1 MDNDGVPVTAAAA
14 LLAADAAT
22 RLGVRHHPVVQA
34 VIFSDFVVRAME
46 IAVAINRGR
55 HGDLDR
61 PLIRTLARDLGRDVD
76 RFGRYARARNHEPEG
91 LTGLRYSV
99 LSLTLDQ
106 DRERYLAITLIR
118 YLATAAGIARELV
131 GGTSGIGGT
140 HHDRELA
147 RGLVAGLSADLKR
160 ALDLTVRVDREADQA
175 RWRVLDRSLSRTLD
189 LAIERARALDRLC
202 GQGLA
207 GRLGIALAEGLAQ
220 ALLDGA
226 MDDFTSA
233 DLTYAS
239 LSDPGLTDARL
250 ADSYLIGVRWSLS
263 GTIWPPGTDITA
275 LLARSQELDPGSGV
289 LVVKHRGRYL
299 HNN

>member
-1 MDNDGVPVTAAAA
+1 VDIDGVPVTAAAA

-34 VIFSDFVVRAME
+34 AIFSDFVVQAME
-46 IAVAINRGR
+46 IALAINRGR

-76 RFGRYARARNHEPEG
+76 RFGQYARARNDEPEG
-91 LTGLRYSV
+91 LTELRYTI

-106 DRERYLAITLIR
+106 ARERYLAITLNR
-118 YLATAAGIARELV
+118 YLATTVRIARTCIRGT
-131 GGTSGIGGT
+131 GGGFTQ
-140 HHDRELA
+140 HDRELTHV
-147 RGLVAGLSADLKR
+147 LVAGFSAGLKR
-160 ALDLTVRVDREADQA
+160 ALDLIVRLDREVDQA

-189 LAIERARALDRLC
+189 LAIERARALDGLC

-207 GRLGIALAEGLAQ
+207 GRLGIAPAEGLAE

-239 LSDPGLTDARL
+239 LADPSLTDARL
-250 ADSYLIGVRWSLS
+250 TDSYLIGVRWSLS
-263 GTIWPPGTDITA
+263 GTIWPPGTDVSA
-275 LLARSQELDPGSGV
+275 LLARSQEVEPGSGV
-289 LVVKHRGRYL
+289 FVVKRRAGTWPRA
-299 HNN
+299 